1 MSEQLKVLVMAVGAP
16 LGQSIVK
23 ALRLSSLKPEIHVA
37 DISSLAAGLHL
48 GEKHHVVLPLVRDP
62 AYGKALADYITKH
75 GIRVIFPTIAAE
87 HDYFAANESELA
99 ALGVQIA
106 TCSPRTFAVCNDKY
120 ESMMA
125 LRRGGLAAPDTLVCQ
140 DAEKVE
146 AFLARNRLPVV
157 LKPRSGASSN
167 HVFIAKDR
175 KQLDALTGAFESG
188 YFVAQEFLHD
198 HKDYTVGVYISRD
211 GKFRD
216 AFALERNLKFGLS
229 YSGYV
234 CDNEAI
240 RQYAMDAAV
249 LVGATFSVNVQLK
262 LKDGAACAYEINPR
276 LSSTTCIRAH
286 FGFNE
291 PDLILRDLAG
301 IPLEHPQKART
312 GEFARYW
319 EEIYLR

>member
-1 MSEQLKVLVMAVGAP
+1 MSERMKVLVMAVGAP

-37 DISSLAAGLHL
+37 DISPLAAGLHL

-62 AYGKALADYITKH
+62 SYGKALADYITEH

-87 HDYFAANESELA
+87 HDYFAAHEAEMA

-106 TCSPRTFAVCNDKY
+106 TCSPKTFAVCNDKY

-125 LRRGGLAAPDTLVCQ
+125 LRRGGLNAPDTVVCREVQ
-140 DAEKVE
+140 EVE
-146 AFLARNRLPVV
+146 AFLDRNSFPVV

-175 KQLDALTGAFESG
+175 KQLDALTGAFDPG
-188 YFVAQEFLHD
+188 YFVAQEFLPD
-198 HKDYTVGVYISRD
+198 PKDYTVGVYISRD
-211 GKFRD
+211 GTFRD

-240 RQYAMDAAV
+240 RQYAMGAAA

-262 LKDGAACAYEINPR
+262 LKDGAAFAYEINPR
-276 LSSTTCIRAH
+276 LSSTTGIRAQ

-291 PDLILRDLAG
+291 PDLILREFAG
-301 IPLEHPQKART
+301 LPLDHPQKART

-319 EEIYLR
+319 EEIYLP